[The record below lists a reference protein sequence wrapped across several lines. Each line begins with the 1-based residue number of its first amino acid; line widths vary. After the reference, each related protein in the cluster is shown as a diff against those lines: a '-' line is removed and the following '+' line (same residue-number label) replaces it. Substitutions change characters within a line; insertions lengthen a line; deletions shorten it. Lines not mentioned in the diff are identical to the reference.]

1 LSVARG
7 RPSASWEGALQ
18 ILRFNWPDYLAALAV
33 CAAATAVLALPRF
46 SAWRVPAAAALAGTL
61 YLVVASLAASHWIY
75 DRSALAD
82 WRFVHAWLPPSPG
95 RWMLIQSGFDSTH
108 GRLARLLPPSPL
120 PVLDLYGTLGVDGA
134 SVRRARRLA
143 EHEGQRES
151 LGSLATELPSE
162 PATVD
167 AFLAIF
173 ALHEV
178 RDRATR
184 EAFFRRMAS
193 ALAPGGQLLL
203 IEHLRDWRNF
213 LVFGFGF
220 VHFLS
225 ERTWRTSA
233 EQAGLQAVR
242 EARIT
247 PFVRVLLWTR
257 PLTTQ

>member
-1 LSVARG
+1 MNAAGG
-7 RPSASWEGALQ
+7 RQPVSWEGARQ

-33 CAAATAVLALPRF
+33 CAASTTVLALPRF
-46 SAWRVPAAAALAGTL
+46 AAWRLPAAAVLAATL

-82 WRFVHAWLPPSPG
+82 WRFVSAWLPSPPG

-108 GRLARLLPPSPL
+108 GRIARLLPPSPL

-143 EHEGQRES
+143 QRMGQRGG
-151 LGSLATELPSE
+151 LGGVVTELPAE
-162 PATVD
+162 PASVD
-167 AFLAIF
+167 VFLAIF

-193 ALAPGGQLLL
+193 ALAPGGRVLLV
-203 IEHLRDWRNF
+203 EHLRDWRNF
-213 LVFGFGF
+213 LVFGLGF

-225 ERTWRTSA
+225 ERSWRRAA
-233 EQAGLQAVR
+233 EQAGLCAVR

-247 PFVRVLLWTR
+247 PFVRVLLLTR
-257 PLTTQ
+257 A